1 MCGPTAVA
9 IASALATAGGTYA
22 QYQSQKKAQDRQDKA
37 VQAESLRQSKKDEEK
52 FANFQSALAEV
63 GRDKQQTNIEDKTA
77 ELEGDYAKNIN
88 DLTSGGSYQSPAAS
102 GTPSVVRD
110 YAGKKQSQADDFI
123 SLLGNARAKQNAWGE
138 NSFDFGEMML
148 DKQFDQRQLQT
159 DMERSAQI
167 GNYEAKVAGRPGS
180 GAAIGNGLVG
190 LGVAGLGAAGGMG
203 AYDGMFDGLFSG
215 SNIAGPVVGNNS
227 VAQSIAYPDIW
238 KSAKGVN
245 I

>member
-1 MCGPTAVA
+1 MCTGTEVA
-9 IASALATAGGTYA
+9 IVSALATAGGTYA
-22 QYQSQKKAQDRQDKA
+22 QYNSQKKAQDRQDTA
-37 VQAESLRQSKKDEEK
+37 VQAESLRQSEKDKEK

-63 GRDKQQTNIEDKTA
+63 GRDKQQTNIDDATA

-88 DLTSGGSYQSPAAS
+88 DPTAGGTYQSPAAS

-138 NSFDFGEMML
+138 NSFDFGQMML
-148 DKQFDQRQLQT
+148 DKQFDQNQLQT

-167 GNYEAKVAGRPGS
+167 GKYEAQVAGRPGA
-180 GAAIGNGLVG
+180 GAAIGNGMVG

-203 AYDGMFDGLFSG
+203 AYDDLFSG
-215 SNIAGPVVGNNS
+215 AKVVGS
-227 VAQSIAYPDIW
+227 GATATAYPDIW
-238 KSAKGVN
+238 KSAQGVN

>member
-1 MCGPTAVA
+1 MCTGAEVA
-9 IASALATAGGTYA
+9 IVSALATAGGTYM
-22 QYQSQKKAQDRQDKA
+22 QYNANNKAQDRQDTA
-37 VQAESLRQSKKDEEK
+37 AQAESLRQSKKDEEK
-52 FANFQSALAEV
+52 FTNFQSALAEV
-63 GRDKQQTNIEDKTA
+63 GRDKQQTNIDDATA
-77 ELEGDYAKNIN
+77 ELEGGYAKNIK
-88 DLTSGGSYQSPAAS
+88 DPTSGGTYRSPAAS

-167 GNYEAKVAGRPGS
+167 GNYEAQVAGRPGS

-203 AYDGMFDGLFSG
+203 AYDGMFDGRFSG
-215 SNIAGPVVGNNS
+215 SGIAGPVVGS
-227 VAQSIAYPDIW
+227 GATTTAYPDIW
-238 KSAKGVN
+238 KSAQGVN